1 MRLVTIRVAHGTR
14 AGIAEDDHIL
24 ELDLTS
30 AREAIRSREALIR
43 HLTGRR
49 FPMADCDL
57 APVVPDPGK
66 IICVGRNYRDHW
78 EEMDA
83 PDEIYP
89 TIFAKFSEALIGPHD
104 TIEIPPESRMVDWE
118 VELAVVIGTAVR
130 RAKPREAQQAIAGF
144 TVINDITARDWAR
157 RTSQWLQGKTF
168 ESTCPLGPVLVT
180 PDEID
185 ASNLAI
191 SCSVDGV
198 VKQAANTADMMFT
211 PADLI
216 EYVSR
221 IVTLQ
226 PGDVIATGTPG
237 GVGWAR
243 KPTEFLS
250 DGQVLRSSIEG
261 IGELVNVCR
270 ERRLASVA

>member
-1 MRLVTIRVAHGTR
+1 MRLVTIRGAQGNR
-14 AGIAEDDHIL
+14 AGIAEGDRVL

-43 HLTGRR
+43 HLNGRSR
-49 FPMADCDL
+49 PIADCDL
-57 APVVPDPGK
+57 APVIPDPGK
-66 IICVGRNYRDHW
+66 IICVGRNYRDHRG
-78 EEMDA
+78 EMGA
-83 PDEIYP
+83 PDELYP

-104 TIEIPPESRMVDWE
+104 AIEIPPESRMVDWE
-118 VELAVVIGTAVR
+118 VELAVVIGTTVR
-130 RAKPREAQQAIAGF
+130 RAKPREAQQAIAGV

-198 VKQAANTADMMFT
+198 VKQAGNTADMMFT

-243 KPTEFLS
+243 KPPEFLS

>member
-1 MRLVTIRVAHGTR
+1 MRLVTLRRAEGTR
-14 AGIAEDDHIL
+14 AGIAEDDRIL

-30 AREAIRSREALIR
+30 AREALRNRETLIR
-43 HLTGRR
+43 HLTGRS
-49 FPMADCDL
+49 FLTADCDL

-66 IICVGRNYRDHW
+66 IVCVGRNYRDHRA
-78 EEMDA
+78 EMAA
-83 PDEIYP
+83 PDELYP
-89 TIFAKFSEALIGPHD
+89 TIFAKFSEALIGPND
-104 TIEIPPESRMVDWE
+104 SIEMPPESAMVDWE
-118 VELAVVIGTAVR
+118 VELAVVIGTVVR
-130 RAKPREAQQAIAGF
+130 RANPKEARQAIAGF
-144 TVINDITARDWAR
+144 TVINDVTARDWAR

-168 ESTCPLGPVLVT
+168 QSTCPLGPALVT

-211 PADLI
+211 PVDLI

-243 KPTEFLS
+243 KPPEFLS
-250 DGQVLRSSIEG
+250 DGQILRSSIEG

-270 ERRLASVA
+270 QRDLASVA